1 MLSIESSNVSS
12 FSIYHIHK
20 LSCPHRPINLLQL
33 RGKNI
38 RLLLAGEMKVM
49 IFHCKLQRQLHSY
62 RNCSVNY
69 SLNIAPC
76 FPHAPGWRQLNA
88 VNLHCNR
95 KRSWQHTLHSGR
107 GRLSSSNAPD
117 WAWLPD
123 LWPPPWPVGSLPAES
138 RCPWWPWRL
147 AHHQSTT
154 SVYTDKHNV
163 V

>member
-69 SLNIAPC
+69 TLLPARSRLKK
-76 FPHAPGWRQLNA
+76 LNA

-95 KRSWQHTLHSGR
+95 KRS
-107 GRLSSSNAPD
+107 
-117 WAWLPD
+117 
-123 LWPPPWPVGSLPAES
+123 
-138 RCPWWPWRL
+138 
-147 AHHQSTT
+147 
-154 SVYTDKHNV
+154 
-163 V
+163 